1 MRDKSKLNVIVLGLS
16 FLVIIGVKSIEVA
29 TSEDKS
35 IDSIP
40 LEEAIEESESEILE
54 KEECLNIEVEDGE
67 DFIVYLDDWKE
78 YRDKQYVPRLSSNVI
93 NISVGKAKVEA
104 RQELGIKDERLQ
116 EVVEKLNPYNAGPTD
131 VMSYGWDMAYG
142 VTQIN
147 VKLVPLA
154 TLKYPDFETNP
165 KSQINFL
172 KEYIDVKKS
181 KGYNLEEIIRQY
193 KLCEYE

>member
-40 LEEAIEESESEILE
+40 LLKAIEESESEILE

-78 YRDKQYVPRLSSNVI
+78 YRDKQYVPKLSSNVI
-93 NISVGKAKVEA
+93 NIPVGKAKVEA

>member
-40 LEEAIEESESEILE
+40 LFKAIEESESEILE

-78 YRDKQYVPRLSSNVI
+78 YRDKQYVPKLSSNVI
-93 NISVGKAKVEA
+93 NIPVGKAKVEA